1 MALRARSGGC
11 VAAGRS
17 VSPSPDR
24 PEEAT
29 PAGRPLRSAEGTPRS
44 FRDAS
49 PEGSPGPTLLRRPPG
64 AAWLR
69 PARPTETP
77 QPRPSLAR
85 RLPGRT
91 LAPDGR
97 LEPAGALPPHPRP
110 SLRRQPRAI
119 MLGAGESTWAITVP
133 APSRALAARKAGRGN
148 HPPLPEPPSQGHR
161 TRPTTPPSPGGA
173 PVIQLSGLRVS
184 RRPPP
189 PGRIASRTHVRTSG
203 RST

>member
-17 VSPSPDR
+17 VSPVARSTGGSHPGGAPAALCGGHPKILPKR
-24 PEEAT
+24 F
-29 PAGRPLRSAEGTPRS
+29 AGRISGTHPPP
-44 FRDAS
+44 A
-49 PEGSPGPTLLRRPPG
+49 TPG

-119 MLGAGESTWAITVP
+119 ML
-133 APSRALAARKAGRGN
+133 RGR
-148 HPPLPEPPSQGHR
+148 
-161 TRPTTPPSPGGA
+161 
-173 PVIQLSGLRVS
+173 
-184 RRPPP
+184 
-189 PGRIASRTHVRTSG
+189 
-203 RST
+203 

>member
-1 MALRARSGGC
+1 VRRRRSVGVSRRSVAHVLSDHARSTGGSHPGG
-11 VAAGRS
+11 APAALYGGHPKILPKRFAGRIS
-17 VSPSPDR
+17 GTHPP
-24 PEEAT
+24 PAT
-29 PAGRPLRSAEGTPRS
+29 
-44 FRDAS
+44 
-49 PEGSPGPTLLRRPPG
+49 PG

-119 MLGAGESTWAITVP
+119 MF
-133 APSRALAARKAGRGN
+133 
-148 HPPLPEPPSQGHR
+148 
-161 TRPTTPPSPGGA
+161 
-173 PVIQLSGLRVS
+173 
-184 RRPPP
+184 
-189 PGRIASRTHVRTSG
+189 SG
-203 RST
+203 R